1 MLSASQ
7 TFAKASVRVYFIGNS
22 FYALIQCLLFFA
34 IADKI
39 NVRQAKMQ
47 NLLDFFGGTLGSCVI
62 LKFLSRNSIV
72 RKLFFIAE
80 TIVFHRDGDILSS
93 R

>member
-1 MLSASQ
+1 M
-7 TFAKASVRVYFIGNS
+7 FVV
-22 FYALIQCLLFFA
+22 FA

-47 NLLDFFGGTLGSCVI
+47 NLLDFFGGALGSCVI

-80 TIVFHRDGDILSS
+80 TILCHRDEKVSSS
-93 R
+93 RWKYFVIAMRKAIE